1 MMSRFKS
8 TIRTGQIVLFMGFA
22 TFALSD
28 AARAGDYGATAAGI
42 NGNQVGVGYSTN
54 YPSQDAADTKAME
67 ECSTRTQNCQV
78 VYRFWNGAC
87 GYITTAASN
96 GTCYGFGS
104 TPDIALSECQ
114 SRGCSCSTPIG
125 GCTAP

>member
-1 MMSRFKS
+1 MSQLKS
-8 TIRTGQIVLFMGFA
+8 TFRFVWTGLIASLAV
-22 TFALSD
+22 FALSGLAH
-28 AARAGDYGATAAGI
+28 AADYGAAAAGI

-54 YPSQDAADTKAME
+54 YPTQDAADTKALE
-67 ECSTRTQNCQV
+67 ECSGRTQNCQI

-104 TPDIALSECQ
+104 SPDIALSECQ

>member
-1 MMSRFKS
+1 MSQFKS
-8 TIRTGQIVLFMGFA
+8 TFRMAGIGLIASLAV
-22 TFALSD
+22 FALSGV
-28 AARAGDYGATAAGI
+28 AHAGDYGATAAGI

-104 TPDIALSECQ
+104 SPAIALSECQ
-114 SRGCSCSTPIG
+114 SRGCSCNQPIG

>member
-1 MMSRFKS
+1 MSQFKS
-8 TIRTGQIVLFMGFA
+8 TFRFVRVGLIASLA
-22 TFALSD
+22 AFALCGV
-28 AARAGDYGATAAGI
+28 AHAGDYGATAAGI